1 MFGRKKKGTTSPED
15 VVEVL
20 NGVAPWLEAYVWS
33 DTGFVVQTPHVIK
46 RVWEPRDDLWWSGDL
61 YQVGEEDWETSDWVQ
76 SGVGRTDSAAAI
88 ALYALAYA
96 WEGLFFVTSDP
107 SDRGQKRAFAWLL
120 KTSEVFL
127 GAMQGDFPVPLD
139 HNELMLAA
147 HFHQET
153 QARLTA
159 DRA

>member
-1 MFGRKKKGTTSPED
+1 MFGKKQKATTTPEE

-20 NGVAPWLEAYVWS
+20 DAIAPWLEAYAWS
-33 DTGFVVQTPHVIK
+33 DNGFVVQTPHVMN

-88 ALYALAYA
+88 ALYVLAYA
-96 WEGLFFVTSDP
+96 WEGLFFELT
-107 SDRGQKRAFAWLL
+107 DRGDKPAFAWLL

-139 HNELMLAA
+139 RNELMLAA

-153 QARLTA
+153 QARLAASTN
-159 DRA
+159 